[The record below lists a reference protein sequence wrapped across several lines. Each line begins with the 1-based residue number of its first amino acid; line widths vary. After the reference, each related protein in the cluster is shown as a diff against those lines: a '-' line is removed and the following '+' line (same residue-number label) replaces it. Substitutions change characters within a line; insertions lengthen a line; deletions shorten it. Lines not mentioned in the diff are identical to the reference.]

1 MKIINK
7 NLIKKLIK
15 IILEASKIIS
25 DMKEVNILYNKN
37 SIRDIVTNTD
47 LEVSKFLIKDLKKT
61 KIPVLSE
68 ESRAS
73 NLINDNN
80 NKKFWALDPIDGTV
94 NYINNSPNFGIS
106 IGLVNNKN
114 FIFGIVCLPAHSQL
128 YFNTSSKKC
137 YLNGISLTHKH
148 KKISDSLIAVSLG
161 SFPSDKEMILFKN
174 INNLSLGCLRTGC
187 TSMNIC
193 WTAINRFQV
202 SYGFNVNI
210 WDAAGALAI
219 AKSSGCKV
227 LINKKKNSNILHF
240 IVGSN
245 NAVKKILKESKKLGL
260 WKI

>member
-7 NLIKKLIK
+7 NLIKRLIE
-15 IILEASKIIS
+15 ITLEASKVIS
-25 DMKEVNILYNKN
+25 DKKEIDVLYNKV
-37 SIRDIVTNTD
+37 SIRELVTNKD
-47 LEVSKFLIKDLKKT
+47 LEVNKFLIKGLKKT

-68 ESRAS
+68 ESRAFNS
-73 NLINDNN
+73 IY
-80 NKKFWALDPIDGTV
+80 NKKKIWVLDPIDGTV

-114 FIFGIVCLPAHSQL
+114 FTFGIVCLPAHSQL
-128 YFNTSSKKC
+128 YFNTSDKKC
-137 YLNGISLTHKH
+137 YMNGISLTHKH

-161 SFPSDKEMILFKN
+161 NFPSDKEMLLFKN
-174 INNLSLGCLRTGC
+174 INNLSWGCLRTGS

-202 SYGFNVNI
+202 SYGFNINI

-227 LINKKKNSNILHF
+227 LINKKKNSNMLDF